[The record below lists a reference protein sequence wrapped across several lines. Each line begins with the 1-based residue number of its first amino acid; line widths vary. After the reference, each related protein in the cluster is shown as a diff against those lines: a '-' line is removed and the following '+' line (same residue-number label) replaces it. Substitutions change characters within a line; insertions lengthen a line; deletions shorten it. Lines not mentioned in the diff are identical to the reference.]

1 MRARSTLWKQ
11 IVEKGDYVI
20 ETKLSIGEKEYTEIS
35 APVINRA
42 LMNDALS
49 VGNCVSSSLSVSI
62 LTKDALQSSTPIIV
76 LGRICRGTSYS
87 EWLEFGTFYIN
98 QRDTSYEGLVS
109 ISCYDAMLR
118 TNQSYLDPTIDT
130 SAEWPKS
137 MKSVVKEIAYRL
149 GVSIDS
155 RTRIESG
162 TDYIVPYPVDLTMMQ
177 VLGYI
182 GACHGGNWIITE
194 ENALRLVP
202 LTMITE
208 SGEMPESVITKQY
221 YITDDL
227 GNTIQTVE
235 GDSLIYDTVAE
246 STVETINVE
255 AVLGQLTTGIL
266 TTISGVSMTDNA
278 GNSYTAG
285 SQTNGV
291 LKIDSNPY
299 AAQSICDMLYSLFNG
314 LSYEPF
320 TASSAVL
327 DPAVEL
333 GDKIIIGKSVESI
346 LYTLT
351 LNLDLGL
358 RADLSAPNSEEMS
371 IEYPYLSEIARMKQT
386 TAELS
391 QSVSAAAKD
400 LSEQVGNTDATVASL
415 QAALTAEIS
424 RAGGAEQTIASNLS
438 DEETRAKTAENALSE
453 HISALETAKGDHE
466 TRIGALET
474 TKGDH
479 ETRIDA
485 LEKAKTGHETRITS
499 LETVKADHETRIK
512 AIEDNTEPSAAI
524 TALNTSVETHTE
536 KIEELET
543 ARKDHEERITAIE
556 NADCAAA
563 IAKHETK
570 IATLETNI
578 VTLQTVIGEL
588 QSTLAALSERVAA
601 LENGNTD
608 NTTE

>member
-11 IVEKGDYVI
+11 IVEKGDYII
-20 ETKLSIGEKEYTEIS
+20 ETKLSIGDKEYTEIS

-62 LTKDALQSSTPIIV
+62 LMKDALQAATPIIV
-76 LGRICRGTSYS
+76 LGRICRGASYS

-118 TNQSYLDPTIDT
+118 TNQSYLDPTVDT

-221 YITDDL
+221 YITDNL

-246 STVETINVE
+246 STVETVNVE
-255 AVLGQLTTGIL
+255 AVLGKLTTGIS
-266 TTISGVSMTDNA
+266 TMISGVSMTDNA

-285 SQTNGV
+285 SQTQGV

-415 QAALTAEIS
+415 QAALTAEIN
-424 RAGGAEQTIASNLS
+424 RAGGSEKTIAANLS
-438 DEETRAKTAENALSE
+438 DEETRAKTAENALSGR
-453 HISALETAKGDHE
+453 ISTLEQAKAGHD
-466 TRIGALET
+466 TQITALET
-474 TKGDH
+474 T
-479 ETRIDA
+479 T
-485 LEKAKTGHETRITS
+485 
-499 LETVKADHETRIK
+499 ADHELRIK
-512 AIEDNTEPSAAI
+512 AIEENTESTSAIAALDKTVKEHDNKIAELDSARTNHEARISTLEESNPSTLDYKGRI
-524 TALNTSVETHTE
+524 TALESAQTNQ
-536 KIEELET
+536 
-543 ARKDHEERITAIE
+543 EERIIALEATVTTMQADIANILERLAAIE
-556 NADCAAA
+556 
-563 IAKHETK
+563 
-570 IATLETNI
+570 
-578 VTLQTVIGEL
+578 G
-588 QSTLAALSERVAA
+588 S
-601 LENGNTD
+601 